1 MARGKRPT
9 GDTAYT
15 ARRRFYRSAERY
27 LKEANKNTGATAAR
41 YKELARLNLEDA
53 LKTYGVETKQKFSR
67 PIQRI
72 ASEFGIDIEGQRREL
87 QIEREDKKEEAL
99 RKAAVTRAE
108 TAREELL
115 DLEGGKSARALA
127 GARTESLREDEAR
140 AILNSPIGQRIIGGT
155 VEVWEEGARVPAE
168 NKKGYKIDKEK
179 ILPQL
184 FDYFKGDN
192 LSELLGKIEDIT
204 GELLYSHGDLDEK
217 YEAAKLVIQ
226 NYIAANNSVT
236 R

>member
-1 MARGKRPT
+1 MAGERRPT
-9 GDTAYT
+9 GDKAYN

-27 LKEANKNTGATAAR
+27 LDQARKNAGATAAR

-72 ASEFGIDIEGQRREL
+72 ASELGIDIEGQRREL
-87 QIEREDKKEEAL
+87 QTEREDKKEEAL

-108 TAREELL
+108 TARAELL
-115 DLEGGKSARALA
+115 DLESGKSAKALA
-127 GARTESLREDEAR
+127 GARTETLREDEAR

-155 VEVWEEGARVPAE
+155 VQVWEEGARVPADDE
-168 NKKGYKIDKEK
+168 KGYKIDKEK

-184 FDYFKGDN
+184 FDYFKVSN
-192 LSELLGKIEDIT
+192 VAELLEKIEDIT
-204 GELLYSHGDLDEK
+204 GEMLYSHGDLDEK

-226 NYIAANNSVT
+226 NYIAANNTVT
-236 R
+236 Q